1 MSTVLR
7 YVQHRITSHPEGEVT
22 VSAQCLAGDCDWT
35 CLPIADVAAV
45 DVACMAHTGRTG
57 HPTFARRYEDVA
69 LVERVGE

>member
-7 YVQHRITSHPEGEVT
+7 YVQHRIVSHPQGEVS
-22 VSAQCLAGDCDWT
+22 VSAQCLAGDCTWICPPTSD
-35 CLPIADVAAV
+35 IAAA

-69 LVERVGE
+69 LVTRVE